1 MYKLLNNLI
10 NKIGTDK
17 LLHCFLAGWLAALG
31 FIHGTIWGVI
41 VIIVLIILSFIKE
54 WYIDPECDYGDII
67 WAVIGI
73 ILTTLIYIL

>member
-1 MYKLLNNLI
+1 MYTFLEKII

-17 LLHCFLAGWLAALG
+17 LLHCFLAGWLTALG
-31 FIHGTIWGVI
+31 FMHGLIWGIVAIIFVI
-41 VIIVLIILSFIKE
+41 AISFIKE
-54 WYIDPECDYGDII
+54 LFIDPICDYGDIM

>member
-1 MYKLLNNLI
+1 MYKFLEKII

-17 LLHCFLAGWLAALG
+17 LLHCFLAGWLTALG
-31 FIHGTIWGVI
+31 FMHGLIWGIVAIIFVI
-41 VIIVLIILSFIKE
+41 AISFIKE
-54 WYIDPECDYGDII
+54 LFIDPICDYGDIM

>member
-10 NKIGTDK
+10 NKVGTDK

-31 FIHGTIWGVI
+31 FFFGTLWGI
-41 VIIVLIILSFIKE
+41 AVIIFLVAISFVKE
-54 WYIDPECDYGDII
+54 LFIDPMCDYGDIM